1 MSRAYRILIVED
13 EEIESSALTMMLKYN
28 RQDIQDIRC
37 AANGIQALELY
48 RSFQPDIVLMDINL
62 PGVNGLDVI
71 RQMRLLPGTA
81 YFVIL
86 SAHSQ
91 FAYAQ
96 EAMRLDVQDFLVKPI
111 RLEDI
116 NRVLDS
122 LVREIEEN
130 RSQQEHAAYQQ
141 AKIDAIRPV
150 LESDCVLSIA
160 SMRSSAPIATIFD
173 FMQIP
178 VVSGFV
184 FTLRGEGIGGPL
196 LREIKARM
204 RNMGLCCIGEVI
216 NEICVCVALSDEAMR
231 PAQVKEIMTY
241 FSGALCTGGHPCQIG
256 VGSVA
261 DCADDLRRSYEQA
274 MAACRSAAVGGS
286 ALVFHAEQP
295 ASEQSA
301 LPPVAELAGGMIRAI
316 REGKTEEVVERLQA
330 FFQSFQLSPSYR
342 TVQDAAY
349 RLYVMVISGFPEC
362 AAAFHPLSAEQ
373 IFTVQD
379 MAALRDLL
387 AKSLLS
393 LMDQQGGPGDVQANQ
408 LVARAI
414 QYVKQHFRE
423 DVTLVNVAEELNVS
437 LFYLSKLFRK
447 HTGTNFTEY
456 LTQLRVEQA
465 KKLLAAGEMS
475 VKEVAY
481 AAGFNSQSYFSKI
494 FKKYAG
500 VAPSEYRET
509 DVPAAP

>member
-1 MSRAYRILIVED
+1 MSRSYRILIVED

-28 RQDIQDIRC
+28 RQDIQEIRC

-71 RQMRLLPGTA
+71 RQMQMLPGTA
-81 YFVIL
+81 YFVII

-91 FAYAQ
+91 FSYAQ

-122 LVREIEEN
+122 LVQEIEQS
-130 RSQQEHAAYQQ
+130 RSQKEHAAYQQ
-141 AKIDAIRPV
+141 AKMDAIRPV

-160 SMRSSAPIATIFD
+160 SMRSNAPIATIFD

-196 LREIKARM
+196 LREIKTRM

-231 PAQVKEIMTY
+231 PSQIKEIMTY

-274 MAACRSAAVGGS
+274 MAASRAAAAEG
-286 ALVFHAEQP
+286 APLVFHAEQET
-295 ASEQSA
+295 AEQNVVPHA
-301 LPPVAELAGGMIRAI
+301 AELSGEIIRAI
-316 REGKTEEVVERLQA
+316 RLGETQAVMDHLQT
-330 FFQSFQLSPSYR
+330 FFQSFQLVPSYR

-349 RLYVMVISGFPEC
+349 RLYVMVLSSFPQQD
-362 AAAFHPLSAEQ
+362 AAFHPLSAER
-373 IFTVQD
+373 IFSTQD
-379 MAALRDLL
+379 TAALHDLL
-387 AKSLLS
+387 AKSLLAF
-393 LMDQQGGPGDVQANQ
+393 MDQQEGLGDVQANQ
-408 LVARAI
+408 IVARAI

-423 DVTLVNVAEELNVS
+423 DITLVNVAEELNIS

-456 LTQLRVEQA
+456 LTQLRVEHA

-475 VKEVAY
+475 IKEVAY

-500 VAPSEYRET
+500 VAPSEYRE
-509 DVPAAP
+509 

>member
-1 MSRAYRILIVED
+1 MSRTYRVLIVED
-13 EEIESSALTMMLKYN
+13 EEIESSALAMMLKYN
-28 RQDIQDIRC
+28 RPEMEDIRC
-37 AANGIQALELY
+37 AANGIQALEIY
-48 RSFQPDIVLMDINL
+48 RDMQPDIVLMDINL

-81 YFVIL
+81 YFVII

-91 FAYAQ
+91 FSYAQ

-116 NRVLDS
+116 GRVLDS
-122 LVREIEEN
+122 LIQEIEQT
-130 RSQQEHAAYQQ
+130 RTQKEHAAYQQ
-141 AKIDAIRPV
+141 AKMDAIRPV

-160 SMRSSAPIATIFD
+160 SLRSNAPIATIFD

-184 FTLRGEGIGGPL
+184 FTLRGEGIGGGL

-204 RNMGLCCIGEVI
+204 RNMGLCCIGEII
-216 NEICVCVALSDEAMR
+216 NEICVCVALSGEELSGTQIRELMG
-231 PAQVKEIMTY
+231 Y
-241 FSGALCTGGHPCQIG
+241 FSQALCTGGRPCQIG

-274 MAACRSAAVGGS
+274 MAASRTAAVEGRP
-286 ALVFHAEQP
+286 LVFHGEQHP
-295 ASEQSA
+295 EEQSS
-301 LPPVAELAGGMIRAI
+301 VADMAETAAKIVQHIRLE
-316 REGKTEEVVERLQA
+316 RPEGVMEQLQS
-330 FFQSFQLSPSYR
+330 FFQSVQLASSYR
-342 TVQDAAY
+342 MTQEAAY
-349 RLYVMVISGFPEC
+349 WLYVMVIGNFPQTDAE
-362 AAAFHPLSAEQ
+362 FHPLAAQQ
-373 IFTVQD
+373 IFATQD
-379 MAALRDLL
+379 ADALRDLL
-387 AKSLLS
+387 AKSLLR
-393 LMDQQGGPGDVQANQ
+393 LIDLQTGTGDVRANQ
-408 LVARAI
+408 IVARAI
-414 QYVKQHFRE
+414 QIVKQRFQE
-423 DVTLVNVAEELNVS
+423 DVTLVSVAEELNVS

-456 LTQLRVEQA
+456 LTQLRVEHA
-465 KKLLAAGEMS
+465 KSLLAAGEMS

-500 VAPSEYRET
+500 LAPSEYKG
-509 DVPAAP
+509 

>member
-1 MSRAYRILIVED
+1 MSRSYRILIVED

-71 RQMRLLPGTA
+71 RQMRLLPGNA

-122 LVREIEEN
+122 LVREIEES

-173 FMQIP
+173 FMQIQ

-196 LREIKARM
+196 LREIKTRM

-231 PAQVKEIMTY
+231 PPRIKELMTY
-241 FSGALCTGGHPCQIG
+241 FSSALCTGGHPCQIG

-274 MAACRSAAVGGS
+274 VAASRTAAAEGK
-286 ALVFHAEQP
+286 ALVFHAGQS
-295 ASEQSA
+295 AAEQSP
-301 LPPVAELAGGMIRAI
+301 LPHVAEIAGRIVRAI
-316 REGKTEEVVERLQA
+316 RQGRTEEVMEHLQS
-330 FFQSFQLSPSYR
+330 FFQSLQLAPSYR
-342 TVQDAAY
+342 TMQDAAY
-349 RLYVMVISGFPEC
+349 RLYVMVTGSFPEH
-362 AAAFHPLSAEQ
+362 AATFRPLPAEQ
-373 IFTVQD
+373 IFSVQD
-379 MAALRDLL
+379 AAALHDLL

-393 LMDQQGGPGDVQANQ
+393 LMEQQSGLGDLQANQ
-408 LVARAI
+408 IVAGAI
-414 QYVKQHFRE
+414 QYVKQHYRE
-423 DVTLVNVAEELNVS
+423 DITLVNVAEELNVS

-456 LTQLRVEQA
+456 LTQLRVEHA

-475 VKEVAY
+475 IKEVAY

-500 VAPSEYRET
+500 VAPSEYKE
-509 DVPAAP
+509 

>member
-1 MSRAYRILIVED
+1 MSRYYRILIVED

-28 RQDIQDIRC
+28 RQDVQEIRC
-37 AANGIQALELY
+37 AANGIQALDLY

-71 RQMRLLPGTA
+71 RQMRMLPGGA
-81 YFVIL
+81 YFVII

-91 FAYAQ
+91 FSYAQ

-122 LVREIEEN
+122 LVQEIEQS
-130 RSQQEHAAYQQ
+130 RSQKEHAAYQQ
-141 AKIDAIRPV
+141 AKMDAIRPV

-160 SMRSSAPIATIFD
+160 SMRSNAPIATIFD
-173 FMQIP
+173 FMQIR

-196 LREIKARM
+196 LREIKIRM
-204 RNMGLCCIGEVI
+204 RNMGLCCIGEII

-241 FSGALCTGGHPCQIG
+241 FSSALCTGGHPCQIG

-274 MAACRSAAVGGS
+274 MAASRTAAAEGS
-286 ALVFHAEQP
+286 SLVFHAEQP
-295 ASEQSA
+295 ASEQTA
-301 LPPVAELAGGMIRAI
+301 LPHVSQLSGQIIQAI
-316 REGKTEEVVERLQA
+316 RQGKTEEVMAHLQT
-330 FFQSFQLSPSYR
+330 FFQSFQLATSYR
-342 TVQDAAY
+342 TIQDAAY
-349 RLYVMVISGFPEC
+349 WLYVMVIGNFPDYD
-362 AAAFHPLSAEQ
+362 ASFRPLSAEQ
-373 IFTVQD
+373 IFSTQD
-379 MAALRDLL
+379 VAALHDIL

-393 LMDQQGGPGDVQANQ
+393 LIDQQNGVGDLQANQ
-408 LVARAI
+408 IVARAI
-414 QYVKQHFRE
+414 QYVKQHFQE
-423 DVTLVNVAEELNVS
+423 DITLVNVAEELNVS

-447 HTGTNFTEY
+447 HTDTNFTEY
-456 LTQLRVEQA
+456 LTQLRVDHA
-465 KKLLAAGEMS
+465 KKLLAEGEMS
-475 VKEVAY
+475 IKEVAY

-500 VAPSEYRET
+500 VAPSEYKE
-509 DVPAAP
+509 

>member
-1 MSRAYRILIVED
+1 MSRSYRILIVED

-28 RQDIQDIRC
+28 RQDVQEIRC

-71 RQMRLLPGTA
+71 RQMRQLPGSA
-81 YFVIL
+81 SFVII

-91 FAYAQ
+91 FSYAQ

-116 NRVLDS
+116 HRVLDS
-122 LVREIEEN
+122 LAQEIEQS
-130 RSQQEHAAYQQ
+130 RSRQERAAYQQ
-141 AKIDAIRPV
+141 AKMDAIRPV

-160 SMRSSAPIATIFD
+160 SMRSNAPIATIFD
-173 FMQIP
+173 FMQIR

-196 LREIKARM
+196 LREIKSRM
-204 RNMGLCCIGEVI
+204 RNMGLCCIGEII
-216 NEICVCVALSDEAMR
+216 NEICVCVALSDEAMQ
-231 PAQVKEIMTY
+231 PSQIKEIMTY
-241 FSGALCTGGHPCQIG
+241 FSNALCTSSHPCQIG

-274 MAACRSAAVGGS
+274 MAASRAAAAEGAS
-286 ALVFHAEQP
+286 LVFHAEQP
-295 ASEQSA
+295 AVKRNA
-301 LPPVAELAGGMIRAI
+301 LPHVTELSNQIIQAI
-316 REGKTEEVVERLQA
+316 RQEKTEEVMDHLQS
-330 FFQSFQLSPSYR
+330 FFQSFQLAPSYR
-342 TVQDAAY
+342 TMQDAAY
-349 RLYVMVISGFPEC
+349 WLYVMVIGNFPEHD
-362 AAAFHPLSAEQ
+362 AAFQPLSAEQ
-373 IFTVQD
+373 IFATQD
-379 MAALRDLL
+379 MAALHDVL
-387 AKSLLS
+387 AKSLLR
-393 LMDQQGGPGDVQANQ
+393 LIDQQNGAGDVQANQ
-408 LVARAI
+408 IVARAI

-456 LTQLRVEQA
+456 LTQLRVDYA

-475 VKEVAY
+475 IKEVAY

-500 VAPSEYRET
+500 VAPSEYKE
-509 DVPAAP
+509 